1 MRLRLLVSRLG
12 PATFGLVTRQRAGV
26 LRSGSGD
33 VRSSGALG
41 AASWFSAVAGPA
53 GPKEDEAPLL
63 PGLSPKQI
71 AKIARSDVELRNQH
85 LVIEGNLDD
94 RERDLVRRKRMI
106 YRSKQRGWLEADLL
120 MGSWAVKNV
129 PTLTAEELDQYEL
142 LLKEETIDIYNFI
155 SGKDVLPAHLKD
167 LPVMKKLQGYALE
180 QNMQGPAAYENV
192 KKETNLT

>member
-1 MRLRLLVSRLG
+1 MRLRLLVKG
-12 PATFGLVTRQRAGV
+12 AGVMRQRAGV
-26 LRSGSGD
+26 LRCGRGS
-33 VRSSGALG
+33 VHG
-41 AASWFSAVAGPA
+41 AASWFSTCAVLAGPA
-53 GPKEDEAPLL
+53 GKEDAPLL
-63 PGLSPKQI
+63 PGLSATQI
-71 AKIARSDVELRNQH
+71 AKIARCDEELRNQH

-94 RERDLVRRKRMI
+94 KERDLVRRKRMI

-142 LLKEETIDIYNFI
+142 LLKEETIDIYNYV
-155 SGKDVLPAHLKD
+155 SGKDALPAHLKD

-180 QNMQGPAAYENV
+180 QNMQGPAAYENI